1 MPRVCRGQEG
11 RTGVGLRDDLPGG
24 AKGRGQLVEVLGF
37 REVWGVH
44 PQAPLLQVSGPLNP
58 RVCGAWLL
66 RVPQAR
72 PEAFGVCVSPAPQTD
87 GRAPGLPSCLDYYY
101 ALHGRGLAAA
111 AGHRHRHRRPAGPR
125 AAPAPSRLRAQAPAR
140 GPRAA
145 GRLRR
150 RSQWPWPAPPALCS
164 CPGGRRSCQ
173 AGPGAL
179 AQPRARARARA
190 RQPGAR
196 AGSRCHSPSAPC
208 A

>member
-1 MPRVCRGQEG
+1 M
-11 RTGVGLRDDLPGG
+11 GLRDDLPGG

-111 AGHRHRHRRPAGPR
+111 AGHRHRHRHRRPAGPGRLQRPAGCVHRHQR
-125 AAPAPSRLRAQAPAR
+125 AARGRPGGSDADLNGRGQHHLPFALVRAAVGPAR
-140 GPRAA
+140 
-145 GRLRR
+145 
-150 RSQWPWPAPPALCS
+150 
-164 CPGGRRSCQ
+164 
-173 AGPGAL
+173 
-179 AQPRARARARA
+179 RARGR
-190 RQPGAR
+190 
-196 AGSRCHSPSAPC
+196 
-208 A
+208 